1 MPYIGKQLSNGN
13 YLKLDDISS
22 GFDSST
28 TTFSL
33 TNGGNFTTSSSMIQQ
48 FGFPDGNEFEEGE
61 FLLSSPVNSVAV
73 PGPLPLLGLIPFAYY
88 FQKLKKKF
96 KKN

>member
-22 GFDSST
+22 SFNGST

-33 TNGGNFTTSSSMIQQ
+33 TNGGS
-48 FGFPDGNEFEEGE
+48 
-61 FLLSSPVNSVAV
+61 
-73 PGPLPLLGLIPFAYY
+73 AYY
-88 FQKLKKKF
+88 PGSEFSILVSVGGVIQ
-96 KKN
+96 

>member
-33 TNGGNFTTSSSMIQQ
+33 TNGGS
-48 FGFPDGNEFEEGE
+48 
-61 FLLSSPVNSVAV
+61 
-73 PGPLPLLGLIPFAYY
+73 AYY
-88 FQKLKKKF
+88 PGSEFSFLYLLVV
-96 KKN
+96 